1 MNEVSIIGVD
11 LAKHVFQ
18 LHGAA
23 ADGTMV
29 FRKKLSRSQFRQF
42 MSDRSCCVVAME
54 ACATSH
60 YWAREFTKMGHE
72 VRLIAPIYVKPFV
85 KRQKTDAADAEAIV
99 EAAQRPNMRFVLP
112 KSAQTQAHALLFR
125 TREQLVRQRT
135 ETINALRG
143 HLAEFGLIAPQ
154 GIGNLPRLPEIIN
167 DPSNDLPE
175 LARDLANLHLNR
187 IDALTI
193 LIEQMMQKIR
203 QVSRE
208 SGTAR
213 TLQTMPGVGPICAMA
228 VEAFAPA
235 MDTFKSGRDFS
246 AWLGLIPRQY
256 SSGGKERLGRTSKM
270 GQRDIR
276 QLLIIGAMSVIAS
289 MHRYKRKADGWLQD
303 KLNRKPRIIAAI
315 ALANKMARRI
325 WAMVTKGEAYSLT
338 PAI

>member
-1 MNEVSIIGVD
+1 MDAPSSNGIAMCQTGVVKSPIGVD

-29 FRKKLSRSQFRQF
+29 FRKAFRSQFRQL

-72 VRLIAPIYVKPFV
+72 VRLIAP
-85 KRQKTDAADAEAIV
+85 
-99 EAAQRPNMRFVLP
+99 
-112 KSAQTQAHALLFR
+112 
-125 TREQLVRQRT
+125 
-135 ETINALRG
+135 
-143 HLAEFGLIAPQ
+143 Q

-167 DPSNDLPE
+167 DPCNDLPE

-246 AWLGLIPRQY
+246 AWLELIHGNTRRA
-256 SSGGKERLGRTSKM
+256 GKSDWDE
-270 GQRDIR
+270 
-276 QLLIIGAMSVIAS
+276 
-289 MHRYKRKADGWLQD
+289 HRRWGSATFVSY
-303 KLNRKPRIIAAI
+303 
-315 ALANKMARRI
+315 
-325 WAMVTKGEAYSLT
+325 
-338 PAI
+338 